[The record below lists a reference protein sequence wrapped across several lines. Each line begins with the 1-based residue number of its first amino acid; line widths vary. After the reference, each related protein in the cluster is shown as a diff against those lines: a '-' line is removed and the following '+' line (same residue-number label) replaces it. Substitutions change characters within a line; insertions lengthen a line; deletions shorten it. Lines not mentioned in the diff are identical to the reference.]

1 MLIHYSPPKFD
12 PRDRELPNTDP
23 GCAALS
29 PCHCGACTLAAGH
42 DGTHLAG
49 GTPPGKVFVEWGDDD
64 AELIECS
71 RRPSIVTLSRTLR
84 EWAAWPLWKPVAVV
98 LYLARPR
105 GQ

>member
-12 PRDRELPNTDP
+12 PRDRELGDP
-23 GCAALS
+23 SAECSALS
-29 PCHCGACTLAAGH
+29 PCCSAACTLASGH

-49 GTPPGKVFVEWGDDD
+49 GMPAGRVLVEWGDDD
-64 AELIECS
+64 AELIEC
-71 RRPSIVTLSRTLR
+71 RGPAIVARSRTWR

-105 GQ
+105 GR